1 MDSVILR
8 SSPSSNTSS
17 LPSYSSHRNGN
28 GNPTRYTSIRNGHH
42 NGKLKE
48 DSEDTLWNAEDQ
60 IALEEIGNSTGM
72 LTPGG
77 RALSRTDSIQ
87 SCDRSLSNGNSSL
100 NGTGFAKILGRL
112 EEVR

>member
-28 GNPTRYTSIRNGHH
+28 GNSIRYNSLR

-48 DSEDTLWNAEDQ
+48 DSEDTLWDAEEQ
-60 IALEEIGNSTGM
+60 IALEEIGKATGM

-77 RALSRTDSIQ
+77 RTVSRTDSSQ
-87 SCDRSLSNGNSSL
+87 SIERGFSNGNSSL
-100 NGTGFAKILGRL
+100 NGTGYAKILGRL